1 MSIFK
6 NPNPTPKP
14 KLTRYLG
21 LESQFGYILKDC
33 PSSFRVPSPPP
44 LEQMKLPLP
53 PATYDADEES
63 TDSQPSSPDSDDDLV
78 LPITSLAITTT
89 ICCVISSS
97 CCITSSTCCITSTTC
112 GLQPAS
118 STNINARERE
128 LMLSEQ
134 ALIENNGALDL
145 RAERLTQG
153 ETALKEKQVA
163 FEEKEKDLS
172 LRESS
177 LKPKEQE
184 LKEFELRL
192 KEKEENLNLLIAT
205 TNQKEQSVQTQQ
217 RIFDAERLHLQ
228 GLMKAQYDHLV
239 VVKKD
244 FTNFLKGVVAEYVKV
259 DTTAVLQI
267 QQALP
272 TPALATPSSVGTPSV
287 ADEKREAKRKRHQLR
302 REEEEAKKQKQN
314 EDK

>member
-14 KLTRYLG
+14 KLSRYLG

-97 CCITSSTCCITSTTC
+97 CSSTTCITTSTCCITSTTC

-163 FEEKEKDLS
+163 FEEKEKALS

-259 DTTAVLQI
+259 DATAVLQL

-272 TPALATPSSVGTPSV
+272 TPTL
-287 ADEKREAKRKRHQLR
+287 ADEKKEAKRKRHQLR
-302 REEEEAKKQKQN
+302 REEEEAKKTKQN